1 MDSLPKEREILLD
14 EDINEQE
21 FVNMIACFYKQ
32 ECFIYAIIPNWEEE
46 LLNELS
52 NQFIRVKDVTLPRTF
67 PRTTGY
73 LGYVR
78 DSEKQFIYEFYLRST
93 TMDIV
98 YSEVDVIEKL
108 DKIDKK
114 NVDIYNIFELNK
126 ISHVTIGPD
135 GQWLNVVEY

>member
-1 MDSLPKEREILLD
+1 MDSLPKERKILLD

-21 FVNMIACFYKQ
+21 FVNMISCFYKQ

-52 NQFIRVKDVTLPRTF
+52 NQFIRVKGVKLPRTF

-78 DSEKQFIYEFYLRST
+78 DIEKQFIYEFYLRST

>member
-1 MDSLPKEREILLD
+1 
-14 EDINEQE
+14 
-21 FVNMIACFYKQ
+21 
-32 ECFIYAIIPNWEEE
+32 
-46 LLNELS
+46 
-52 NQFIRVKDVTLPRTF
+52 
-67 PRTTGY
+67 
-73 LGYVR
+73 
-78 DSEKQFIYEFYLRST
+78 
-93 TMDIV
+93 MDIV

>member
-21 FVNMIACFYKQ
+21 FVNMISCFYKQ

-52 NQFIRVKDVTLPRTF
+52 NQFIRVKDVKLPRAF

-78 DSEKQFIYEFYLRST
+78 DSEKQFIYEFYLRSR
-93 TMDIV
+93 
-98 YSEVDVIEKL
+98 
-108 DKIDKK
+108 
-114 NVDIYNIFELNK
+114 
-126 ISHVTIGPD
+126 
-135 GQWLNVVEY
+135 QWI

>member
-21 FVNMIACFYKQ
+21 FVNMIDCFYKQ

-52 NQFIRVKDVTLPRTF
+52 NQFIRVKDVKLPRAF

-78 DSEKQFIYEFYLRST
+78 DSEKQFIYEFYLRL
-93 TMDIV
+93 MN
-98 YSEVDVIEKL
+98 L
-108 DKIDKK
+108 
-114 NVDIYNIFELNK
+114 IFR
-126 ISHVTIGPD
+126 H
-135 GQWLNVVEY
+135 